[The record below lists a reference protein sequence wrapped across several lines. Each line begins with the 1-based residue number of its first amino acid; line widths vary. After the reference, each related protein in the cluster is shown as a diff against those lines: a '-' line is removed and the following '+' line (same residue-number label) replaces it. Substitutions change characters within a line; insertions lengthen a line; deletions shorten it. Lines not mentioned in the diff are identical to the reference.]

1 MKALIALIAL
11 NITLTW
17 DLDPTGRS
25 HGYKIYYTQGG
36 RQYVGYAKTNR
47 FTIQD
52 TISGRIYKACASATN
67 QCCESGKSRIIT
79 VINP

>member
-1 MKALIALIAL
+1 MRSIILLL
-11 NITLTW
+11 SITLTW

-47 FTIQD
+47 FTIED
-52 TISGRIYKACASATN
+52 TISGRSYKAYVTATN